1 MKKLLA
7 LLLVVL
13 MTLGLMLGCAKTQ
26 TEETAA
32 MRDESTE
39 APAVVEPSSTTTEAE
54 LVTITFAEHVA
65 DIENQE
71 AHLAKIIDAF
81 EAANPNITV
90 EITGREVSEHNTQM
104 ALLAGENNLPD
115 ILWLEQA
122 SAQEFAKNGYLYDLS
137 AALDQ
142 YGINDSLL
150 PGLVHCCTVD
160 SKDYGMPSEIM
171 MVGFFYNKAIF
182 EQNGLTVPTTYEEFM
197 NVVKTLTDN
206 GVTPIA
212 IGSKS
217 NFSVWAFETM
227 LARYGFFDKLTGLN
241 SGDISWVND
250 DFVHYFEKVAAM
262 REAGAFSKDAAN
274 MDYFQAKE
282 VFLAGNAAM
291 FNTGAWD
298 IGDFERSAIASQ
310 IGFFWG
316 PTFSDSTYNQK
327 VAIKAAGGV
336 YCVSQKA
343 AEDPAVLDAVMKF
356 WSFYYGP
363 EGTKI
368 IAEET
373 AGLPC
378 SSYSGTIDAT
388 QHPVLA
394 TMITALNDDWQ
405 AVTEPFNSLT
415 TNVAYGFFDA
425 TQGVI
430 TGVYSPEEAAAY
442 VEGLQALER

>member
-26 TEETAA
+26 TEMAA
-32 MRDESTE
+32 MSDESTE
-39 APAVVEPSSTTTEAE
+39 APAAVEPSSTTTEAE
-54 LVTITFAEHVA
+54 PVTITFAEHVA

-212 IGSKS
+212 I
-217 NFSVWAFETM
+217 
-227 LARYGFFDKLTGLN
+227 
-241 SGDISWVND
+241 
-250 DFVHYFEKVAAM
+250 
-262 REAGAFSKDAAN
+262 
-274 MDYFQAKE
+274 
-282 VFLAGNAAM
+282 
-291 FNTGAWD
+291 
-298 IGDFERSAIASQ
+298 
-310 IGFFWG
+310 
-316 PTFSDSTYNQK
+316 
-327 VAIKAAGGV
+327 
-336 YCVSQKA
+336 
-343 AEDPAVLDAVMKF
+343 
-356 WSFYYGP
+356 
-363 EGTKI
+363 
-368 IAEET
+368 
-373 AGLPC
+373 
-378 SSYSGTIDAT
+378 
-388 QHPVLA
+388 
-394 TMITALNDDWQ
+394 
-405 AVTEPFNSLT
+405 
-415 TNVAYGFFDA
+415 
-425 TQGVI
+425 
-430 TGVYSPEEAAAY
+430 
-442 VEGLQALER
+442 

>member
-26 TEETAA
+26 TEMAA
-32 MRDESTE
+32 MSDESTE
-39 APAVVEPSSTTTEAE
+39 APAAVEPSSTTTEAE
-54 LVTITFAEHVA
+54 PVTITFAEHVA

-241 SGDISWVND
+241 NGDISWVND

-298 IGDFERSAIASQ
+298 IGDFERSSIASK

-415 TNVAYGFFDA
+415 TNVAYGFVDA

>member
-1 MKKLLA
+1 MKKYLA
-7 LLLVVL
+7 LLMVVL
-13 MTLGLMLGCAKTQ
+13 MALGLLLGCAEAQ
-26 TEETAA
+26 TEEAATTAA
-32 MRDESTE
+32 EATESPVAT
-39 APAVVEPSSTTTEAE
+39 EPSATRRNLNRSPSPLPSMWPTLKTRKRIWRKSSMRLKRRTRTSRWKSPAAKYPSITRRWRC
-54 LVTITFAEHVA
+54 LPARTIYPIFS
-65 DIENQE
+65 
-71 AHLAKIIDAF
+71 
-81 EAANPNITV
+81 
-90 EITGREVSEHNTQM
+90 R
-104 ALLAGENNLPD
+104 
-115 ILWLEQA
+115 LEQA
-122 SAQEFAKNGYLYDLS
+122 TAQEFAENGYLYDLTD
-137 AALDQ
+137 ALDQ

-160 SKDYGMPSEIM
+160 GRDYSMPSEIM

-182 EQNGLTVPTTYEEFM
+182 EENGLTAPTTYEEFM
-197 NVVKTLTDN
+197 DVVGTLADN
-206 GVTPIA
+206 GVTPLA

-227 LARYGFFDKLTGLN
+227 LARYGFFDKLAGLN
-241 SGDISWVND
+241 SGEISWVND
-250 DFVHYFEKVAAM
+250 DFIHYFEKVAEM

-298 IGDFERSAIASQ
+298 IGDFERSDIASQ
-310 IGFFWG
+310 IGFFWDRRS
-316 PTFSDSTYNQK
+316 PTAHITRKLRSK
-327 VAIKAAGGV
+327 RPEV
-336 YCVSQKA
+336 YTVSQKA
-343 AEDPAVLDAVMKF
+343 AEDPAVLDAVLKF
-356 WSFYYGP
+356 WSFYYGT

-405 AVTEPFNSLT
+405 AVTEPFNSLS

-430 TGVYSPEEAAAY
+430 TGVYTPEEAAEY
-442 VEGLQALER
+442 VEGLHALER

>member
-7 LLLVVL
+7 LLLIVL
-13 MTLGLMLGCAKTQ
+13 MSLSLLFGCATTQ
-26 TEETAA
+26 TDEAA
-32 MRDESTE
+32 TTGDVSTE
-39 APAVVEPSSTTTEAE
+39 VPATAEPSAATTEAE
-54 LVTITFAEHVA
+54 PVTITFAEHVA

-81 EAANPNITV
+81 EAANPNIKV

-122 SAQEFAKNGYLYDLS
+122 SAQEFAKNGYLYDLTS
-137 AALDQ
+137 ALDQ
-142 YGINDSLL
+142 YGINNSLL

-160 SKDYGMPSEIM
+160 GKDYGMPSEIM
-171 MVGFFYNKAIF
+171 MVGFFYNKTVF
-182 EQNGLTVPTTYEEFM
+182 EQNGLTAPTTYEEFM
-197 NVVKTLTDN
+197 NVVKTLADK

-212 IGSKS
+212 MGSKS

-227 LARYGFFDKLTGLN
+227 LARYGFFDKLPGLK
-241 SGDISWVND
+241 SGDISWAND
-250 DFVHYFEKVAAM
+250 DFIHYFEKVAAM

-298 IGDFERSAIASQ
+298 IGDFERSEIASQ

-316 PTFSDSTYNQK
+316 PTFSDSAYNQQ

-405 AVTEPFNSLT
+405 AVTEPFNSMS